1 VNVGRNPTGILDA
14 TPTVPSVILYA
25 ITLASTLINVITR
38 THTIIYTKSVLGLLT
53 LLKKCLYYYYKQSKG
68 RTTMMTFEQTGTV
81 FTATNSIKPVII
93 NKNHAN
99 QYMLFTPE
107 GRLLDNFTS
116 AGPFVDFE
124 TAKRNAE
131 CNVGMAMNW
140 SDF

>member
-1 VNVGRNPTGILDA
+1 MKKVWKKLTKGVYISNQKP
-14 TPTVPSVILYA
+14 Y
-25 ITLASTLINVITR
+25 ITTINKEIP
-38 THTIIYTKSVLGLLT
+38 I
-53 LLKKCLYYYYKQSKG
+53 
-68 RTTMMTFEQTGTV
+68 MMTFEQTGNT
-81 FTATNSIKPVII
+81 FTSTNSIKPVII

-124 TAKRNAE
+124 SAKRNAE